1 MGLHWTADTGGSP
14 YSILHH
20 GSADHSSTQR
30 RIDCMLHCAMCDQIT
45 VTDLGRVTKIVC
57 EIFRYLDIS
66 RPLYYVLCRCQN
78 CQYFEYFHADRNSY
92 TLTISTIM
100 QCIGKWMDTT
110 LSHTTSTIS
119 LYVYKCRYLVLLLA
133 PGCWS
138 GESPPSP
145 LSPLSPVVPVVPVQA
160 VWWWLGGQLETVG
173 EWRTRR
179 SSSGL
184 VSTQTQPPAPQPA
197 PAKHTGAVAVSM
209 SSSSPHH

>member
-1 MGLHWTADTGGSP
+1 MGLHWTPGTRHWRF
-14 YSILHH
+14 SIQ
-20 GSADHSSTQR
+20 HSSPRQCGPQLNTAKNR
-30 RIDCMLHCAMCDQIT
+30 LHAHCAICDQIT

-110 LSHTTSTIS
+110 LSHTTSTKS

-145 LSPLSPVVPVVPVQA
+145 LSPLSPVVQWCSGARAGSVVVA
-160 VWWWLGGQLETVG
+160 G
-173 EWRTRR
+173 R
-179 SSSGL
+179 
-184 VSTQTQPPAPQPA
+184 PA
-197 PAKHTGAVAVSM
+197 GDCR
-209 SSSSPHH
+209 

>member
-1 MGLHWTADTGGSP
+1 MLTVDTSCWCEVITTQHCSALSSRLWGFIGHQAPGTGGSP
-14 YSILHH
+14 YSISHH

-30 RIDCMLHCAMCDQIT
+30 RIDCMLHCAICDQIT

-110 LSHTTSTIS
+110 LSHTTSTKS
-119 LYVYKCRYLVLLLA
+119 LYV
-133 PGCWS
+133 
-138 GESPPSP
+138 
-145 LSPLSPVVPVVPVQA
+145 
-160 VWWWLGGQLETVG
+160 
-173 EWRTRR
+173 
-179 SSSGL
+179 
-184 VSTQTQPPAPQPA
+184 
-197 PAKHTGAVAVSM
+197 
-209 SSSSPHH
+209 